1 MEIVEAED
9 GEALLA
15 GPHAH
20 VARVV
25 EAGEL
30 AEVQPRGEVADPG
43 AHLAVAHHLPHSLGL
58 GPSSLRVLIQRL
70 DLDQVV
76 GVEHALAARVLRR
89 HAVLGFYDIC

>member
-1 MEIVEAED
+1 MQIVEAED

-15 GPHAH
+15 RPHAH

-30 AEVQPRGEVADPG
+30 AEVEARGEVADSG

-58 GPSSLRVLIQRL
+58 GPSSPRVLIQRL

-76 GVEHALAARVLRR
+76 GVEPALAARVLRR
-89 HAVLGFYDIC
+89 HAVLGLDDIC

>member
-1 MEIVEAED
+1 MQIVEAED

-15 GPHAH
+15 RPHAH

-30 AEVQPRGEVADPG
+30 AEVEARGEVADSG
-43 AHLAVAHHLPHSLGL
+43 AHLAVAHHLPHGL
-58 GPSSLRVLIQRL
+58 GPSSPRVLIQRL

-76 GVEHALAARVLRR
+76 GVEPALAARVLRR
-89 HAVLGFYDIC
+89 HAVLGLDDIC